1 MFFCKVKMILFF
13 CLNKWN
19 GLELLEMDAKD
30 LLLIIKKDVFNSF
43 PSIYNIS
50 FQYMYGWMELVVLI
64 LILRFLINISLKKV
78 SKRDKAL

>member
-19 GLELLEMDAKD
+19 RLELLEMDAKD
-30 LLLIIKKDVFNSF
+30 LLLIIKKDNSF